1 MRTAQEVYKKAL
13 EDYTEACAKVAQ
25 KYEGTMHKGILVKG
39 AVARAIL
46 RVVETLPGA
55 WDWRDKHLA
64 VHMAAVGLTRFAN
77 MLEDFEPVLAGLIH
91 ETLDEI
97 DRMAEWIEE
106 EGK

>member
-1 MRTAQEVYKKAL
+1 MRTAQEVYKQAL
-13 EDYTEACAKVAQ
+13 EDYAEACAKVAQ
-25 KYEGTMHKGILVKG
+25 KYTGTMHTGLQVKG
-39 AVARAIL
+39 AVARALL

-64 VHMAAVGLTRFAN
+64 THMAAVGLTRFAN
-77 MLEDFEPVLAGLIH
+77 MLEDVEPVLASIIH
-91 ETLDEI
+91 EALDEI